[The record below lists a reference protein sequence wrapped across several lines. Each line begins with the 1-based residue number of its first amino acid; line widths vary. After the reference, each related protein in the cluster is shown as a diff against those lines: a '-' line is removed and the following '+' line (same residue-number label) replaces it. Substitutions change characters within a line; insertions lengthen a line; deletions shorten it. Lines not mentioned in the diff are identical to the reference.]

1 MRPAKYAYTGF
12 EQQATTGV
20 AIRTTPLE
28 DLYVVLNGWDS
39 QSASFLLVV
48 NPLVVWLWVGGL
60 VVLVGTVFALW
71 PRPVPQRVAVAEP
84 AHGGAVAYG
93 D

>member
-1 MRPAKYAYTGF
+1 M
-12 EQQATTGV
+12 
-20 AIRTTPLE
+20 
-28 DLYVVLNGWDS
+28 LNGWDS

-60 VVLVGTVFALW
+60 VVLIGTVFALW
-71 PRPVPQRVAVAEP
+71 PRPLPRAVRAAEP
-84 AHGGAVAYG
+84 APAGAVAYG